1 MKGPRQRTEPLSF
14 EGIRRR
20 SLKER
25 RSKVVEGD
33 LAIPY
38 RKGSSFREFLDSLP
52 DILGAK
58 ALRAIARHIVEARKG
73 GRPVILGMGAH
84 VIKTGLSP
92 VIIDLMEEGMI
103 TGVAMNGAGI
113 VHDFEMAYSGTTSED
128 VDTEIDEGMFGMT
141 EETGRVI
148 NEAIKKGVKDG
159 LGIGEALGREIDGSS
174 CPHKELSILAT
185 GIRLNIPVTVHV
197 AIGTDVVHFH
207 PEADG
212 WAIGEGSMIDF
223 RIFCGMV
230 KDLEGGVY
238 LNIGS
243 AVILPEVFL
252 KAITVV
258 RNLGHR
264 VERFTTVNMDFIRH
278 YRPMTNVVKR
288 PTKRGGRG
296 YHLTGHHEIMVPLL
310 VAAMKEAL

>member
-1 MKGPRQRTEPLSF
+1 MVESRRRIEPISF

-20 SLKER
+20 SIKER
-25 RSKVVEGD
+25 KSKVREKD
-33 LAIPY
+33 LASPY
-38 RKGSSFREFLDSLP
+38 RKGSSFREFLDGLP

-58 ALRAIARHIVEARKG
+58 DLRAIARHIVEARKG

-92 VIIDLMEEGMI
+92 LIIDLMEGGVV

-113 VHDFEMAYSGTTSED
+113 VHDFEIAYGGATSED

-141 EETGRVI
+141 EETGRLI
-148 NEAIKKGVKDG
+148 NEAIKKGVKEG
-159 LGIGEALGREIDGSS
+159 LGIGEAIGREIEGSS
-174 CPHKELSILAT
+174 YPCKDLSILAA
-185 GIRLNIPVTVHV
+185 GVRLGLPVTVHV
-197 AIGTDVVHFH
+197 ALGTDVTHVH

-212 WAIGEGSMIDF
+212 GAIGEGSMRDF

-238 LNIGS
+238 MNIGS
-243 AVILPEVFL
+243 AVILPEVLL

-264 VERFTTVNMDFIRH
+264 VDRFVTANMDFIQH
-278 YRPMTNVVKR
+278 YRPITNVVKR
-288 PTKRGGRG
+288 PTKKGGKG
-296 YHLTGHHEIMVPLL
+296 YNLTGHHEIMIPLL
-310 VAAMKEAL
+310 VAAVKEAL